1 MLDGSMLG
9 LAVWALLW
17 LLALWGSLTLLK
29 GRPVNPLLVLLAAV
43 LAPILF
49 VLGAAAGL
57 FVSVVLAAVFPP
69 LLLLA
74 VPAAFLLGVL
84 LALGAISALT
94 GVGLLRA
101 LAAVLLA
108 TLITALASYLIWH
121 TAIPPQIP
129 RPAPLRPF

>member
-1 MLDGSMLG
+1 MLGSSMLG
-9 LAVWALLW
+9 LVVWAVLW
-17 LLALWGSLTLLK
+17 LLALWGSLALLK

-49 VLGAAAGL
+49 ILGVVIGL

-69 LLLLA
+69 FLFFA
-74 VPAAFLLGVL
+74 IPAAFLLGVL

-121 TAIPPQIP
+121 TTIPPQIP